1 MGFKPEQV
9 ITTTS
14 ISEHQ
19 ANILTLEG

>member
-1 MGFKPEQV
+1 MGFEPEQV
-9 ITTTS
+9 IKTTS